1 MYIYTYMCI
10 YDIYICIYIYIYIVY
25 TYICIYIHIYVY
37 IYNVFGKNGMIQS
50 KRFVYTIYTTQYL
63 SRFKV

>member
-1 MYIYTYMCI
+1 MYIYIYIYSLYIYMYIYTY
-10 YDIYICIYIYIYIVY
+10 ICIN
-25 TYICIYIHIYVY
+25 Y